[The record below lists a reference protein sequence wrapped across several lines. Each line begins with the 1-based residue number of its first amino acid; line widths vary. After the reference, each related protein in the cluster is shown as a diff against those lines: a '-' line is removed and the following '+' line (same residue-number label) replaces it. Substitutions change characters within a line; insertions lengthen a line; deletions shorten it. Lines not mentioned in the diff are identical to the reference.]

1 MDLLMKDLL
10 INFLIILFFL
20 FFVQL
25 LYQLKY
31 AYRLEESKE
40 WIFSIFPVLSLILCM
55 AFPVAVNEDFSW
67 DLRRIPFILGALY
80 GGYKL
85 GFLLLFLML
94 IIRFFMGGDG
104 FYLTFLSFLPLTV
117 MLFFVSSYYLKMS
130 VKHKVMVSCLLTC
143 LSVLITIFLSEQFF
157 NTGLATIMWVEYFVI
172 NVIGILITTFLW
184 EVMRTNFDVLQKLIK
199 AEKLE
204 VVSHLA
210 ASISHEVRNP
220 LTVSRGFMQLSSDE
234 ELSPQKRKQ
243 YVDTAIK
250 ELDRAAEIIN
260 DYLTFAKPALEKKE
274 KINVFEEVRQ
284 AVQVIT
290 PLSNMNAVQIRLDSV
305 NNETAFVFGDRK
317 KFDQCLINFL
327 KNGIE
332 SMPNGGELRIHIDD
346 DHPYL
351 HVSIRD
357 EGKGMT
363 REQINRLGEPYF
375 TTKETGTGL
384 GMMVSFSIINGM
396 GGKIDVVSEPGK
408 GTCFSIQLPSIKSQQ
423 L

>member
-1 MDLLMKDLL
+1 MDLLVKDLL
-10 INFLIILFFL
+10 INFLIILLFL
-20 FFVQL
+20 FFMQL

-55 AFPVAVNEDFSW
+55 TFPVAVSEGFSW

-85 GFLLLFLML
+85 GGFLLFLML

-104 FYLTFLSFLPLTV
+104 FYLTFLSSLPLTV
-117 MLFFVSSYYLKMS
+117 MLFFVSNYYLKMS
-130 VKHKVMVSCLLTC
+130 VKQKVTTSGLLTG
-143 LSVLITIFLSEQFF
+143 LSVLITIILSEQFF

-220 LTVSRGFMQLSSDE
+220 LTVSRGFMQLSSGE

-243 YVDTAIK
+243 YVDTTIK

-274 KINVFEEVRQ
+274 QINVFEEVRQ

-290 PLSNMNAVQIRLDSV
+290 PLANMNAVQIRLDSM
-305 NNETAFVFGDRK
+305 NNETALVLGDRK
-317 KFDQCLINFL
+317 KFEQCLINFL

-332 SMPNGGELRIHIDD
+332 SMTNGGELRIHIDA
-346 DHPYL
+346 DHPHL
-351 HVSIRD
+351 RVSIED

-396 GGKIDVVSEPGK
+396 GGKMDVVSANGK
-408 GTCFSIQLPSIKSQQ
+408 GTRFTILLPSIKNQQ
-423 L
+423 N